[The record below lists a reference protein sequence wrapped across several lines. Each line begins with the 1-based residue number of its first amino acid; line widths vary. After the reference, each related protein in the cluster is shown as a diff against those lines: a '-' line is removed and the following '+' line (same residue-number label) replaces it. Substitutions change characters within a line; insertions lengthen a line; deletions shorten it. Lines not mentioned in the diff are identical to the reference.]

1 MFLCSLLIGP
11 IVGSF
16 MIVSGVSWRWLGYLV
31 IIYAGIIF
39 VIGSLVLS
47 ETHAP
52 TILRHRAVKR
62 AQDPEEERRIKK
74 ELKPGNDLRTIFV
87 IYLMRPFG
95 MKLNSLAEHSRTD
108 RN

>member
-1 MFLCSLLIGP
+1 
-11 IVGSF
+11 

-31 IIYAGIIF
+31 IIYAGSIF

-62 AQDPEEERRIKK
+62 AQDPEEKRRLKK

-95 MKLNSLAEHSRTD
+95 MKCMLFIDHPHTD
-108 RN
+108 